1 MNYIADQGDIVLLDF
16 DPSAGTEIQKRRPA
30 LVLSKKAFNQT
41 TGFSIVAPITSTVR
55 GLGVETVLP
64 SKLKIQGAVLV
75 YQMRSL
81 DHNSRRMEFVENA
94 GANIIKKACQIAQL
108 ITTTIVA

>member
-1 MNYIADQGDIVLLDF
+1 MSYIANQGDVVLLDF

-30 LVLSKKAFNQT
+30 LVLSKKAFNET

-55 GLGVETVLP
+55 GLGVEVVLP
-64 SKLKIQGAVLV
+64 STLKTQGAVLI

-81 DHNSRRMEFVENA
+81 DHKSRRIEFVEHA
-94 GANIIKKACQIAQL
+94 GTSIVKKACQIAQL
-108 ITTTIVA
+108 IVRE

>member
-1 MNYIADQGDIVLLDF
+1 LSYIADQGDIVLLDF

-55 GLGVETVLP
+55 GLGVEVVLP
-64 SKLKIQGAVLV
+64 STLKTQGAVLI

-81 DHNSRRMEFVENA
+81 DHNTRRIEFVESV
-94 GANIIKKACQIAQL
+94 GASIIKKASQIAQL
-108 ITTTIVA
+108 IVRD